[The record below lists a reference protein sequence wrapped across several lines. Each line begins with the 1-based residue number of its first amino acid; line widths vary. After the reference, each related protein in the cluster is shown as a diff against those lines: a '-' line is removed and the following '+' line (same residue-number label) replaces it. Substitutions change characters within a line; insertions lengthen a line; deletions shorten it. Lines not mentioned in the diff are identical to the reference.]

1 MFTAD
6 LRPVIHCAVFRKN
19 VLVIYNI
26 QAFTISQGN
35 PVAPKK
41 LSCFHYLIEALP
53 KRGLQYHEC
62 NSLMNAYVSTLPS
75 RSKTNPKINEQA
87 II

>member
-6 LRPVIHCAVFRKN
+6 LRPLIHCAVFRKN

-41 LSCFHYLIEALP
+41 LSCFHYLNEALP
-53 KRGLQYHEC
+53 
-62 NSLMNAYVSTLPS
+62 T
-75 RSKTNPKINEQA
+75 
-87 II
+87 